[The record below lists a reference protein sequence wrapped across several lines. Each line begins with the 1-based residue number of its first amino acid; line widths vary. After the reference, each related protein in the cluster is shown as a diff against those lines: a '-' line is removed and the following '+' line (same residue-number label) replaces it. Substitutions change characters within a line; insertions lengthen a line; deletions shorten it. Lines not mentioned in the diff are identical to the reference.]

1 MCCIVCA
8 VSYMYLDIN
17 LRYLNHDNL
26 HVLHIYICNTQLPVV
41 TKHNKLYIKIMR
53 KLTSTNT
60 SRYNPLYFFVAYRP
74 LRDFFLLIRRRYVI
88 IVSKLK
94 GS

>member
-1 MCCIVCA
+1 MCCTVCA

-17 LRYLNHDNL
+17 LRYLNHDNR

-41 TKHNKLYIKIMR
+41 TKHNKLYIKIIR
-53 KLTSTNT
+53 KSTIANT

-74 LRDFFLLIRRRYVI
+74 LPDLFLLIRRRYVI

>member
-26 HVLHIYICNTQLPVV
+26 HVLHIYIFNTQLPVV
-41 TKHNKLYIKIMR
+41 TKHNKLYIK
-53 KLTSTNT
+53 
-60 SRYNPLYFFVAYRP
+60 YNEK
-74 LRDFFLLIRRRYVI
+74 IN
-88 IVSKLK
+88 
-94 GS
+94 